1 MQSNEKAVV
10 IAKRLYRQGQYEK
23 AHRILRRVKTQPAR
37 KLKQQI
43 EDEVRVER
51 LEGDIPMPD
60 KASTSRRF
68 GMLRGRLADVPA
80 VALFVLVVNLLAWV
94 VGITVAVAAADPL
107 IAGTALLVL
116 VIGAVVYIPA
126 SYLVWRLYWW
136 FLALVWTLATL
147 LLLSGIMDIIG
158 IALSSE

>member
-1 MQSNEKAVV
+1 MA
-10 IAKRLYRQGQYEK
+10 
-23 AHRILRRVKTQPAR
+23 
-37 KLKQQI
+37 
-43 EDEVRVER
+43 
-51 LEGDIPMPD
+51 
-60 KASTSRRF
+60 
-68 GMLRGRLADVPA
+68 A

-116 VIGAVVYIPA
+116 VIGAVFYIPA